1 MAPLPSPSTG
11 GGGGININVTHVA
24 WSLPQRY
31 LVDDDFT
38 PPVNSGNTWPKGGDG
53 MTASGYEEFVSPPDV
68 LYIDQLSDVTNEQH
82 YHYPPFIRRQI
93 VMDDRSSAETRL
105 YDDTSVIAA
114 AGSNGVI
121 VAWNANAL
129 LSGSARSQQA
139 ASMTFIEQPEA
150 AFLAHSRAVNRL
162 AWHPTGRRPYLLLSA
177 SQDGTIKLWDR
188 RASSTSVRPGEAR
201 GFEYTAAQSTLK
213 QPAKSWFSFGN
224 SLNVHSTQQPQT
236 KAMPRSATWHCISTY
251 QPKCE
256 AVRDISWN
264 PAIDDLFAMVAGEWL
279 CVYDIRINKPM
290 VKESTHAGEATCVDW
305 HPIRRYI
312 LATGGG
318 RDRSVK
324 GGQFVTS
331 YLYVKSTSQLFLCTI
346 LLFPA
351 VWDFESGLNLDKQDD
366 ASINYVKMNACSFK
380 SESSELSSASHAS
393 SSSDQIV

>member
-31 LVDDDFT
+31 SVDDDFT
-38 PPVNSGNTWPKGGDG
+38 SPANNGNTWPKRGDG

-68 LYIDQLSDVTNEQH
+68 RYTDPLSDSTNEQH
-82 YHYPPFIRRQI
+82 YHYPSFIRRQI
-93 VMDDRSSAETRL
+93 VMDERSSARTQP
-105 YDDTSVIAA
+105 YDDNSVIAA

-129 LSGSARSQQA
+129 LSGSALSQQA
-139 ASMTFIEQPEA
+139 SSMASIEQPEA

-188 RASSTSVRPGEAR
+188 RASSTSVHPGEA
-201 GFEYTAAQSTLK
+201 GGIEYSVAQSKLN

-224 SLNVHSTQQPQT
+224 SLTVHSVQQPQT
-236 KAMPRSATWHCISTY
+236 KNMPRSATWHCISTY

-324 GGQFVTS
+324 GVQFMTCYFHVEGISHDS
-331 YLYVKSTSQLFLCTI
+331 YVPYYYSLQFGTLKV
-346 LLFPA
+346 
-351 VWDFESGLNLDKQDD
+351 D
-366 ASINYVKMNACSFK
+366 
-380 SESSELSSASHAS
+380 
-393 SSSDQIV
+393 